1 MTNKIT
7 TKEAIMLILSVFV
20 SHTIVSMPQNLLAN
34 TKSATLINLIY
45 VGILATLLVYFIY
58 LLLKNFGSLDLI
70 DISNYL
76 GGNVFKNIVGG
87 LFISYFI
94 LSSASLL
101 REFCEALSITF
112 FPMTNVFYIILPFIF
127 VMILSN
133 FISFKSN
140 VKTISI
146 IFPIVLISI
155 IFLFFANFSHL
166 CFDRMFPILGKGFVN
181 TFITGIGNIVAFGG
195 ISYLYFL
202 PPHLK
207 EPQKMKKICL
217 TSVIIGLLYLI
228 FSVSTI
234 LLLFSFFID
243 TDKVLPLFSAA
254 RYIEFGIFFQRLE
267 AIFMLIW
274 ILEVC
279 CYLTIA
285 NQFSINIFQKLTN
298 LEFRKPLA
306 YTFPFLILGIS
317 LIPKNFAIIR
327 FLKSKVYSYSIITIV
342 FILSI
347 GILLL
352 ANLKKK
358 KVGDLKNE

>member
-20 SHTIVSMPQNLLAN
+20 SHTITSMPQNLLEN

-45 VGILATLLVYFIY
+45 VGILATFLVYFIY
-58 LLLKNFGSLDLI
+58 LLLKNFASLDLI
-70 DISNYL
+70 DISKYL
-76 GGNVFKNIVGG
+76 GGDIFKNIIGIF
-87 LFISYFI
+87 FIFYFI

-112 FPMTNVFYIILPFIF
+112 FPKTNIFYIILPFILI
-127 VMILSN
+127 MILNN
-133 FISFKSN
+133 FLSFKSN
-140 VKTISI
+140 IKTVSI

-155 IFLFFANFSHL
+155 VFLFFGNFKHFS
-166 CFDRMFPILGKGFVN
+166 FTKMFPVLGDGFSN

-207 EPQKMKKICL
+207 DPKKLKNICL
-217 TSVIIGLLYLI
+217 TSVIVGLFYFLFAI
-228 FSVSTI
+228 STI

-243 TDKVLPLFSAA
+243 SDKVLPLFSAA

-267 AIFMLIW
+267 ALFMLIW
-274 ILEVC
+274 ILEIC

-285 NQFSINIFQKLTN
+285 NQFSINIFQKICN
-298 LEFRKPLA
+298 LEFRKPIA
-306 YTFPFLILGIS
+306 FTFPLLILAIS

-327 FLKSKVYSYSIITIV
+327 FLKSKVYSYSIISIV
-342 FILSI
+342 FTLGI
-347 GILLL
+347 GVLLL
-352 ANLKKK
+352 ANYKKN
-358 KVGDLKNE
+358 KVGDLNK